1 LGTSYFVL
9 VNILVIGSGGREHA
23 LSWKLSQS
31 SKVETV
37 FTAPGNGGTENNIP
51 IDVNDLDGLAEFAQ
65 KNNCFTVVGPEDP
78 LAAGIVDKFNELDLK
93 VFGPSQAAAQLESSK
108 IWAKNFMKRNNIP
121 TARFEIFDDPQKAEE
136 HVKSIDYNVVVK
148 ADGLAAGKGVIVCNS
163 DDEAIS
169 AIQTILVKKTF
180 GDAGNKI
187 IIEERIDGI
196 EASYIAL
203 SDGNIALPMASSQ
216 DHKRIFDDDKGPNT
230 GGMGAYSP
238 TPIVTDILA
247 KKIQE
252 EVIEKTIHAMKN
264 EGISFKG
271 FLYAGIMIKDD
282 VPYVLEYNVRMGD
295 PECQPITMRMNFDLY
310 DYFVASVDGTLSS
323 MPSLSWK
330 DQFAVCVVLASNGY
344 PGSYPTNDEIT
355 GFDSISNDTNVF
367 HAGTKKSDG
376 KIFSNGGRVLGV
388 TSLGDSLASAIS
400 SAYSAIEKIVWS
412 SKYCRK
418 DIGKKGLSY
427 FWVWNILSSVIIQ
440 FMFMSCSDFGIFL
453 IICFSNTSE
462 IVIVSFFAKN
472 LS

>member
-1 LGTSYFVL
+1 M
-9 VNILVIGSGGREHA
+9 VNVLVIGSGGREHA

-51 IDVNDLDGLAEFAQ
+51 LDVTDLEGLAEFAQ

-78 LAAGIVDKFNELDLK
+78 LAAGIVDKFNQLNLK

-136 HVKSIDYNVVVK
+136 YVRSIDYNVVVK
-148 ADGLAAGKGVIVCNS
+148 ADGLAAGKGVIVCS
-163 DDEAIS
+163 SVDDALS

-180 GDAGNKI
+180 GNAGNKI

-203 SDGNIALPMASSQ
+203 SDGDVALPMASSQ
-216 DHKRIFDDDKGPNT
+216 DHKRIFNDDKGPNT

-264 EGISFKG
+264 EGIQFKG
-271 FLYAGIMIKDD
+271 FLYAGIMIKNGK
-282 VPYVLEYNVRMGD
+282 PYVLEYNVRMGD

-427 FWVWNILSSVIIQ
+427 F
-440 FMFMSCSDFGIFL
+440 
-453 IICFSNTSE
+453 
-462 IVIVSFFAKN
+462 
-472 LS
+472 

>member
-1 LGTSYFVL
+1 M
-9 VNILVIGSGGREHA
+9 VNVLVIGSGGREHA

-37 FTAPGNGGTENNIP
+37 YTAPGNGGTKNNVP
-51 IDVNDLDGLAEFAQ
+51 LDVTDLDGLSEFAQ

-78 LAAGIVDKFNELDLK
+78 LSVGIVDKFNELNLK

-136 HVKSIDYNVVVK
+136 YVKSIDYNVVVK

-163 DDEAIS
+163 NDEAIS
-169 AIQTILVKKTF
+169 AIHTILVKKTF

-203 SDGNIALPMASSQ
+203 SDGDVALPMASSQ
-216 DHKRIFDDDKGPNT
+216 DHKRIFDDDEGPNT

-238 TPIVTDILA
+238 TPIVTTDLA

-271 FLYAGIMIKDD
+271 FLYAGIMIKDGK
-282 VPYVLEYNVRMGD
+282 PYVLEYNVRMGD

-344 PGSYPTNDEIT
+344 PGTYSTNDEIN
-355 GFDSISNDTNVF
+355 GFDSISNNTHDF
-367 HAGTKKSDG
+367 HAGTKKHDG

-388 TSLGDSLASAIS
+388 TSLGDSLDSAIS
-400 SAYSAIEKIVWS
+400 NVYSATEKIIWS
-412 SKYCRK
+412 NKYCRK

-427 FWVWNILSSVIIQ
+427 F
-440 FMFMSCSDFGIFL
+440 
-453 IICFSNTSE
+453 
-462 IVIVSFFAKN
+462 
-472 LS
+472 